1 MNNFE
6 KNKVKKYI
14 VKGDFIGF
22 IKKNKFDYQSFLY
35 YCKHV
40 EKYSDF
46 SEILDYIIKSDDLG
60 LILDAIIYVPFEI
73 PKEYVKTIVDIF
85 YEKGNKTDIRRLS
98 SYLKNISLKDADLLL
113 KKLISLKAYDEVY
126 SFLFNVNNIDKLSA
140 INFLATASTD
150 KYLLNILERIKLDSC
165 EVNKIVG
172 LLEQNFNTDFI
183 KIFDLKQAERAHAKI
198 MTIILTKYNSNEL
211 MRLVNTKF
219 VPTSLDLVKI
229 LTIFLRQ
236 NNLELYIDFL
246 CNYKTDKIN
255 SDKITSTIYNELDM
269 HPNAKL
275 IYNFIT
281 KCNYYI
287 SENDMSLFKS
297 LLIKTFDIKYI
308 ALYIIFTKDY
318 ELMHQIFGDTLY
330 FYLYCKKEGLIKD
343 INEIQELFDKVEF
356 DLDAENNKNYIDS
369 NISDYVRKIK

>member
-14 VKGDFIGF
+14 VKGDFTGF
-22 IKKNKFDYQSFLY
+22 INKNKFDYQSFLY

-46 SEILDYIIKSDDLG
+46 REILDYIIKADDLG

-85 YEKGNKTDIRRLS
+85 YEKGDKTDIRRLS
-98 SYLKNISLKDADLLL
+98 SYLKNISLTDADLLL

-126 SFLFNVNNIDKLSA
+126 SFLFNVNNIDKLTA

-150 KYLLNILERIKLDSC
+150 KYLLNILERIKLDSSQ
-165 EVNKIVG
+165 VNKIVG

-183 KIFDLKQAERAHAKI
+183 KIFDLKQAERAHAKL

-211 MRLVNTKF
+211 MGLVNTKF

-236 NNLELYIDFL
+236 NNLELYIEFL
-246 CNYKTDKIN
+246 SNYKTDEIN
-255 SDKITSTIYNELDM
+255 SDKITTTIYNELDM
-269 HPNAKL
+269 RPNAKL

-287 SENDMSLFKS
+287 SANNMSLFKD

-308 ALYIIFTKDY
+308 ASYIIFAKDY

-330 FYLYCKKEGLIKD
+330 FYLYCKKEDILKD

-356 DLDAENNKNYIDS
+356 DIDAENNKNYIDS